1 MKQAKLIFGVLG
13 ITLITNMS
21 IFLGIVIYM

>member
-13 ITLITNMS
+13 ITLITNIS
-21 IFLGIVIYM
+21 IFLGMIVYM